1 MSIFLKKKERTKDTS
16 QRSMQNQREKRTITN
31 NNEKK
36 NENKVHTYKPKADSD
51 CTTDE
56 SHIF

>member
-1 MSIFLKKKERTKDTS
+1 MSILKKKKECTKDTS
-16 QRSMQNQREKRTITN
+16 QSSMQNQREKRTITN

-51 CTTDE
+51 CTTGE